1 MKRLPLTPELTQRI
15 KNAVGEDVDPSGFAV
30 FEAIA
35 VNTHPLPGKDG
46 TIFEKARLSS
56 LTIRQMV
63 DSINGGNHL
72 PLIANHDSDDI
83 PKGRVFYAELHPDAG
98 GEDELRVLFYVDA
111 TEEQTALKLDAGSL
125 DEVSVSFLAS
135 QILCS
140 ECDFDYRGEDA
151 TFTHLYER
159 TCENGH
165 EIGVDGIHARLI
177 GLSVFTELS
186 LVSRGAAKSAK
197 IVGKSQSKLAAPLQQ
212 LAARGFEVDRL
223 FLQASKGEDDV
234 NVEVLMTQLTDTKAD
249 LKVATGT
256 LTTLTASNET
266 LTGQVVELNG
276 QVETLTAEL
285 ATAKAESKAEELETA
300 TTELGEA
307 KAVLTDMFTKLAT
320 AAGDASASV
329 PDSITA
335 LKAAIEG
342 YQSKLTSILP
352 VGGVSNTSVDN
363 KPAVGSKFRGGI
375 ASAFKASH

>member
-1 MKRLPLTPELTQRI
+1 MKRLALTPELTQRI

-56 LTIRQMV
+56 LTIRQMA

-72 PLIANHDSDDI
+72 PLIANHDADDI
-83 PKGRVFYAELHPDAG
+83 PKGRVFYAEAHMDAS

-111 TEEQTALKLDAGSL
+111 TEQATATKLDAGSL

-140 ECDFDYRGEDA
+140 DCDFDYRGEDA
-151 TFTHLYER
+151 SFSHLYER

-165 EIGVDGIHARLI
+165 QIGKDGVHARLV
-177 GLSVFTELS
+177 GVSVFTELS

-223 FLQASKGEDDV
+223 FLQASKGEN
-234 NVEVLMTQLTDTKAD
+234 NVDINALMTELTDSKAD
-249 LKVATGT
+249 LKVASGT
-256 LTTLTASNET
+256 VATLTAANET
-266 LTGQVVELNG
+266 LTTEKTEL
-276 QVETLTAEL
+276 QSRVETLETEL
-285 ATAKAESKAEELETA
+285 ATAKAESKVEELETVNA
-300 TTELGEA
+300 DLAAAKEL
-307 KAVLTDMFTKLAT
+307 LTAMYTKLAV
-320 AAGDASASV
+320 ASGEQNVVA
-329 PDSITA
+329 PDSIA
-335 LKAAIEG
+335 DLQAGIEER
-342 YQSKLTSILP
+342 QSKLTAILP
-352 VGGVSNTSVDN
+352 VDGVSLNSKEDAPT
-363 KPAVGSKFRGGI
+363 VGAKFKGTAG
-375 ASAFKASH
+375 FKVGR